1 MLVVPGS
8 SGESFLRPFCRILK
22 DEMER
27 IHMKGREKDILAR
40 RDPYRISGGGG
51 GGRR

>member
-40 RDPYRISGGGG
+40 REVEAFGFGVQGG
-51 GGRR
+51 